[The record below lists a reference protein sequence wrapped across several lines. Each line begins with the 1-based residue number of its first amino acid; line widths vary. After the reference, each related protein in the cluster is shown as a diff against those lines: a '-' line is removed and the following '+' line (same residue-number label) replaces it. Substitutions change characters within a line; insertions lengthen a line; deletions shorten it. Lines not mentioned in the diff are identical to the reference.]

1 LESLVQQQEAA
12 IRATLA
18 RTSAEAMRFMD
29 ARGMF
34 GVFVDPWGSFAVL
47 A

>member
-12 IRATLA
+12 IRAKLA

-29 ARGMF
+29 ARGVF
-34 GVFVDPWGSFAVL
+34 GVFVDLWGFFALL